1 MKRRSVY
8 TGYILMLLIGIACN
22 TRKYKLTIFSSAP
35 DGKTNQEVHT
45 ISASSDSL
53 AYARGAT
60 LYFLASHAFRK
71 MSANAKPYI
80 SKPTTFNLI
89 DETGKNVDSILGK
102 QNAEAIR
109 NEIETIIN

>member
-8 TGYILMLLIGIACN
+8 AGYILMLLIATSCN
-22 TRKYKLTIFSSAP
+22 NRKYTLTIFSSAP

-53 AYARGAT
+53 AFARGAT
-60 LYFLASHAFRK
+60 LYFLSLHAYRK
-71 MSANAKPYI
+71 MSTNAKPYI

-89 DETGKNVDSILGK
+89 DETGKNVDSLLGK
-102 QNAEAIR
+102 ENADAIR
-109 NEIETIIN
+109 NETKTLIN